1 MYCGL
6 TSQGQLIAVKQVILD
21 SSDAD
26 AANKEYSRL
35 QGEVELLKTLRH
47 INIVGFLGTS
57 LQQHVVSIFMEYI
70 PGGSIASIIHRL
82 VWNILS
88 VFEPQSYHFWQ
99 NNCSSQEPRVQVI
112 IWCPQIWSTARASPG
127 SVHST
132 DPGRGGLPSR
142 EQGDSSR
149 LEGKQCHANAN
160 WCHQTH
166 RLWMRT
172 SSKLY
177 ASHNLQ
183 QCRPAQVCPWHAL
196 LDGTRGTLE
205 FSH

>member
-1 MYCGL
+1 MTFSLTLKFAFHLLKHALQNIPEKPKSFTTAGLIASHYQVYCGL

-82 VWNILS
+82 V
-88 VFEPQSYHFWQ
+88 
-99 NNCSSQEPRVQVI
+99 
-112 IWCPQIWSTARASPG
+112 
-127 SVHST
+127 
-132 DPGRGGLPSR
+132 
-142 EQGDSSR
+142 
-149 LEGKQCHANAN
+149 
-160 WCHQTH
+160 
-166 RLWMRT
+166 
-172 SSKLY
+172 
-177 ASHNLQ
+177 
-183 QCRPAQVCPWHAL
+183 
-196 LDGTRGTLE
+196 
-205 FSH
+205 